1 MELDS
6 GSITLEQITNQMM
19 VHQNELRQLREEK
32 TAMQQQLASLMSAP
46 TPPPASTPTPMS
58 ASAPLLP
65 ARKALP
71 FNHIFDG
78 DKTMFQSLHTAITSK
93 LRSDA
98 AFIGNHEQQ
107 WFFINGM
114 LAGRVAIQPR

>member
-1 MELDS
+1 MSAEMEIES
-6 GSITLEQITNQMM
+6 GSGVSQATIRQLTDQIL
-19 VHQNELRQLREEK
+19 VHQNELQQLREEK
-32 TAMQQQLASLMSAP
+32 AAMQRQLSNLMSAP
-46 TPPPASTPTPMS
+46 TPPPASTPPAS
-58 ASAPLLP
+58 AS

-78 DKTMFQSLHTAITSK
+78 DKTMFKFWHTAITSK

-107 WFFINGM
+107 WFFIHK
-114 LAGRVAIQPR
+114 